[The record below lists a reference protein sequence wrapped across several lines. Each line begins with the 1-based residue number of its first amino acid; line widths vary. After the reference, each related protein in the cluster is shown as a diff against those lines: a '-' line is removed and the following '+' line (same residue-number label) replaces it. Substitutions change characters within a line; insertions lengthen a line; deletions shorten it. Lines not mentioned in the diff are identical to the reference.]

1 MAGVGFRERCV
12 KGERLANHSE
22 RVGAVVFVGDTVAEA
37 HVRHSA
43 RQCERCHSL
52 ARQWR
57 KGDGD
62 IIVSNGRFRAETE
75 LRIIA
80 VDSSVVDFEVLGQRK
95 GVSRFFVSDG
105 DVGRDGIVSYFYR
118 SILQYLVCVR
128 VLVTE
133 CGGNVCDARSVEGRH
148 VERRIVLIMVIRSVI
163 GNEGHRDLSVGE
175 AAGVV
180 AASFGA
186 GSGYRVAAG
195 VGGKRERV
203 AGVSR
208 VFHLDFVGDDD
219 GAINKTE
226 RSRRLTA
233 AGKHDFQ
240 RVR

>member
-1 MAGVGFRERCV
+1 MADVGFRERCV

-22 RVGAVVFVGDTVAEA
+22 RVGAVVVVGDAVADA
-37 HVRHSA
+37 HVRFVASQGKRHNA
-43 RQCERCHSL
+43 L
-52 ARQWR
+52 ACYRS

-62 IIVSNGRFRAETE
+62 IIVSNGWFRAEAE

-80 VDSSVVDFEVLGQRK
+80 GDNSVVDFEVLGQRK

-118 SILQYLVCVR
+118 SILQCLVCVR

-148 VERRIVLIMVIRSVI
+148 VERGIVLIMVIRSVI
-163 GNEGHRDLSVGE
+163 GNEWHSDLSVGE

-208 VFHLDFVGDDD
+208 VFHLDFVGDEY
-219 GAINKTE
+219 GTINKAE
-226 RSRRLTA
+226 KS
-233 AGKHDFQ
+233 
-240 RVR
+240 